1 MSELVNVLPVLGA
14 LIALG
19 ALALG
24 GAAKPAPVPVRAK
37 KPQPRR

>member
-1 MSELVNVLPVLGA
+1 MSELVNVLPVLGG

-24 GAAKPAPVPVRAK
+24 GLGKPAPVPVPVPVK
-37 KPQPRR
+37 KPRR